1 MAYIYKITNPD
12 GCIYVGQTAFFRKR
26 MISYSKYSTAKTS
39 QSVLVE
45 SIRKYGFENHLF
57 QILEMNVPLEKA
69 GEREAYW
76 IKHFNSVIW
85 LNPKG
90 MNTQRFDRKVVGRI
104 KDKSKKDNYE
114 GLEVWDLKP
123 FTGAEFL
130 QKGIELKKKL
140 TAIVNKR
147 TNRTFPEW
155 STKLLAES
163 LKKPIVCYDVNG
175 DFVKE
180 FDSTKSAVEELGIAR
195 SSVKDSLRKGS
206 WSRNAYMFRYKEENY
221 PKKIEVGKVNIFS
234 IKKPVFLLNSDWD
247 IITEYPS
254 PTEASEATGISN
266 PSIRKYCYEKGS
278 KISRKGYRFVYKEDY
293 DSLKPSEMEGGSKK

>member
-1 MAYIYKITNPD
+1 MAYVYKITNPE
-12 GCIYVGQTAFFRKR
+12 GKIYVGQTISFRKR
-26 MISYSKYSTAKTS
+26 LVSYAKYGTNGVR
-39 QSVLVE
+39 QSILVE
-45 SIRKYGFENHLF
+45 SFKKYGFENHIF
-57 QILEMNVPLEKA
+57 QLLEMNVPLEKA

-76 IKHFNSVIW
+76 INHFNSVYW

-90 MNTQRFDRKVVGRI
+90 MNKNRFDNRVVNRI
-104 KDKSKKDNYE
+104 KNKSSKDPYE
-114 GLEVWDLKP
+114 GIEIWDLKP

-155 STKLLAES
+155 STRLLAES

-180 FDSTKSAVEELGIAR
+180 FDSTKTAVEELGITR

-206 WSRNAYMFRYKEENY
+206 WSRNLYMFRYKEDNY
-221 PKKIEVGKVNIFS
+221 PKKIEVGKVNVYS
-234 IKKPVFLLNSDWD
+234 IKKPVLVLNSDWG

-254 PTEASEATGISN
+254 PQEASEAIGISN
-266 PSIRKYCYEKGS
+266 SAIRNYCYTKGD
-278 KISRKGYRFVYKEDY
+278 KISKKGYRFVYKEDY
-293 DSLKPSEMEGGSKK
+293 DSLKPSEMGGGVK